1 MASKTPTAFQRL
13 FPSSEFRHGPILR
26 ASVWSAIGSLL
37 MCLLLL
43 DGYLLLDLLVH
54 GGRLHIPAQQQSDL
68 ELLVFGENP
77 PQPTVSA
84 AAGGAGEVV
93 YENRGLLPEVW
104 LQRDRSWGRLLIRLY
119 RGIPALQTDAQALG
133 VLVALAGL
141 LAILRH
147 LIESRARALRMYV
160 ALDVATRLRQAI
172 HRQTLRL
179 GPSDLQGTQG
189 AQALELFTNEVDF
202 LRDGIF
208 LWADR
213 LGRDVLQ
220 LALFVV
226 LAIII
231 HPIVALACLM
241 PLAACWYLSQQKRQE
256 AEDARGVADALSSKQ
271 LRLLAESLAKTR
283 LVRGYGMETFEQ
295 EQFQKYLQRFQQNTA
310 AALKATSWSQRA
322 VRVLVIGC
330 LSFVI
335 FFIGMKILRSPGELS
350 FSAGLLMLVAIG
362 AGYFPLER
370 LLRTM
375 REHPRAESAA
385 GRISAYLTRIP
396 EVGQAVGAKFLQPL
410 SRSLE
415 FDSVSYTTAD
425 KRRLLDGL
433 DLKIPAGRT
442 VAFIS
447 TEPLESIALAYL
459 VPRFIEPQS
468 GRVLID
474 GEDIS
479 WVTLE
484 SLRAESIFVGGSDP
498 FLTGSVRENISA
510 GSRTDSLQD
519 VTEAARLTHAHNFIL
534 KLPQGYE
541 TVIGEHGEQLDAG
554 QSFRLGLT
562 RAVLRKPAL
571 LIIEEPSE
579 QLDEDTKALI
589 DDAYV
594 RITQNRTTVFLPSR
608 MSTLRRCDEIV
619 FIHKGRVAAI
629 GTHARLVATSEL
641 YRHWEYMKFN
651 QFRDEA

>member
-1 MASKTPTAFQRL
+1 MAGKTPTAFQRI
-13 FPSSEFRHGPILR
+13 FPSSEFRHGGILR
-26 ASVWSAIGSLL
+26 ASIWSALGSVL

-43 DGYLLLDLLVH
+43 DGYLLIDLLAH
-54 GGRLHIPAQQQSDL
+54 GGRLRIPAQQQSEL
-68 ELLVFGENP
+68 ELLVYGESPP
-77 PQPTVSA
+77 PQAAPAAQMGTVD
-84 AAGGAGEVV
+84 VV
-93 YENRGLLPEVW
+93 YENRGLLPVVW
-104 LQRDRSWGRLLIRLY
+104 QHRDRAWGRLLIRSY
-119 RGIPALQTDAQALG
+119 SGIPALQTDARALG
-133 VLVALAGL
+133 MLVALAGL

-179 GPSDLQGTQG
+179 GPSDLQGTQS
-189 AQALELFTNEVDF
+189 AQAFELFTNEVDR

-208 LWADR
+208 LWTDR

-226 LAIII
+226 LAIVI
-231 HPIVALACLM
+231 HPIVALVCLM
-241 PLAACWYLSQQKRQE
+241 PLAGCWYLSQQKRQE
-256 AEDARGVADALSSKQ
+256 ADDARGVADALSFKQ
-271 LRLLAESLAKTR
+271 LRLLAEGLAKTR

-295 EQFQKYLQRFQQNTA
+295 EQFQKYLQRFQENTA
-310 AALKATSWSQRA
+310 AALKATSWTQRGM
-322 VRVLVIGC
+322 RVLVIGC
-330 LSFVI
+330 LSFVL
-335 FFIGMKILRSPGELS
+335 FFTGIKILRAPGELS
-350 FSAGLLMLVAIG
+350 FAAGMLMLTAIG

-385 GRISAYLTRIP
+385 GRINAYLTRIP

-410 SRSLE
+410 SRLLE
-415 FDSVSYTTAD
+415 FENVSYTTSD
-425 KRRLLDGL
+425 KRLLLDGL

-447 TEPLESIALAYL
+447 TDPLESIALAYL

-468 GRVLID
+468 GRILID

-484 SLRAESIFVGGSDP
+484 SLRAETIFVGGRDP

-541 TVIGEHGEQLDAG
+541 TIIGEHGEQLDAG

-571 LIIEEPSE
+571 LIIEEPSDP
-579 QLDEDTKALI
+579 LDDDTKSLV

-594 RITQNRTTVFLPSR
+594 RISQKRTTIFLPSR

-619 FIHKGRVAAI
+619 FLHKGRVEAI
-629 GTHARLVATSEL
+629 GTHARLVVASEL

-651 QFRDEA
+651 QFRNEA